1 MSGKAEKRL
10 RQKIR
15 REGSDLYYE
24 IKRQVNALPLRYRFK
39 FALRIIRGAG

>member
-15 REGSDLYYE
+15 REGSDLYDE
-24 IKRQVNALPLRYRFK
+24 IKRQVNALPLRHRFII
-39 FALRIIRGAG
+39 ARRIIRGAW